1 MSLLLANGHPEAMNY
16 PLGMVSDEAE
26 LIVERQ
32 NRNLATGAI
41 LMQAAVGS
49 TQYTEM
55 GEVFRQ
61 LIAELNGE

>member
-1 MSLLLANGHPEAMNY
+1 VSLLLANGHPEAMNY

>member
-1 MSLLLANGHPEAMNY
+1 MDY

-49 TQYTEM
+49 TQYKEM

-61 LIAELNGE
+61 LIAELSGE

>member
-1 MSLLLANGHPEAMNY
+1 MSLLLANGHPDALDY

-49 TQYTEM
+49 TQYKEM

-61 LIAELNGE
+61 LIAELSGE